1 MKNNKDTKDTK
12 DIKDTRNIINS
23 LVEEIKTERHN
34 YDMLENDYNILKIKY
49 NNLEANYNYLLE
61 KYNTKLDANKG
72 IIIALGVFML
82 GAIFGYIE
90 KLKYFIL

>member
-1 MKNNKDTKDTK
+1 MKNNKDNQD
-12 DIKDTRNIINS
+12 IINI

-49 NNLEANYNYLLE
+49 NNLEENYKYLEE
-61 KYNTKLDANKG
+61 KYNTILDANKG
-72 IIIALGVFML
+72 IIIALGVFIL

-90 KLKYFIL
+90 KLKYIIL